1 MLSGSAY
8 IGQLYDATTDQLLFD
23 RFLWQSPIEVKE
35 AKITSVETDTYLEEN
50 IKSRIDKM
58 GVGAGLFISLT
69 AGTFTAEVSNLLKYG
84 FCKKLLWYKWTS
96 DQLNVV
102 HRPVMVWLLASIWR
116 TECRQFLFFV
126 LYITP
131 FALQLILG
139 PCSTQGLTSIWD

>member
-35 AKITSVETDTYLEEN
+35 AKITSVETETYLEEN

-58 GVGAGLFISLT
+58 GVGAGLLISLT

-84 FCKKLLWYKWTS
+84 FCKKLLWYK
-96 DQLNVV
+96 
-102 HRPVMVWLLASIWR
+102 
-116 TECRQFLFFV
+116 
-126 LYITP
+126 
-131 FALQLILG
+131 
-139 PCSTQGLTSIWD
+139 